1 MTAPAIGLLGCI
13 AMLALIAAGGNIGM
27 IMALVG
33 IVGSLILNGFDT
45 TVFVIGSQTFEP
57 VFPYS
62 LSVVPLFILMGSIAF
77 RIGLSRE
84 LYDGA
89 NAMVGHFRGGLAMST
104 IVACA
109 GFGAISGSSLATAAT
124 MGRVALPEMR
134 TWGYSDALAGASV
147 AAGGTLG
154 VLIPPSV
161 VLVVYG
167 ILTETSI
174 GALFIAAIIP
184 GLLAAVLYVV
194 TIMVY
199 PRLFPDASQTSQRLP
214 WRKRVELAL
223 QMWPVVALFGFVFG
237 GLYAGWFSLTEAAS
251 VGVAGALL
259 IGAMR
264 RQLTLRALINM
275 ATETAWTTGMIFF
288 IVIGTAMFNFFI
300 ESTHIPDP
308 LVGIVN
314 DAGLSTMAILL
325 ILIVFYVVLGCFIP
339 AVSMLFLTLPF
350 VYPIVAAQGI
360 DLIWFGVLIV
370 SVVEIGL
377 IAPPVGM
384 NLFVIKGTAPWM
396 TLSSLYRGIVPFI
409 ISDFTRVALLL
420 LFPGLTLW
428 LVS

>member
-1 MTAPAIGLLGCI
+1 MTAPTLGLIGCV
-13 AMLALIAAGGNIGM
+13 AMLLLIAAGGNIGM
-27 IMALVG
+27 VMALVG
-33 IVGSLILNGFDT
+33 ITGSLILNGFDV

-134 TWGYSDALAGASV
+134 DRGYSDALAGASV

-161 VLVVYG
+161 VLVIYG

-194 TIMVY
+194 TIVIY
-199 PRLFPDASQTSQRLP
+199 TRLFPGDAQVSNRLP
-214 WRKRVELAL
+214 WRKRIELAL
-223 QMWPVVALFGFVFG
+223 GMWPVILLFGFVFG
-237 GLYAGWFSLTEAAS
+237 GLYVGWFSPTEAAS

-259 IGAMR
+259 IGLVR
-264 RQLTLRALINM
+264 RQLTLQALIDM

-288 IVIGTAMFNFFI
+288 IVIGTAMFNYFI
-300 ESTHIPDP
+300 ESTQIPVL
-308 LVGIVN
+308 LVGLVN
-314 DAGLSTMAILL
+314 AAGLSTMAILL
-325 ILIVFYVVLGCFIP
+325 IIIVFYVVLGCFVP

-350 VYPIVAAQGI
+350 VYPIIVAQGV
-360 DLIWFGVLIV
+360 DLIWFGILVV

-377 IAPPVGM
+377 ITPPVGM
-384 NLFVIKGTAPWM
+384 NLFIIKGTAPWM
-396 TLSSLYRGIVPFI
+396 KLGSIYRGIVPFI
-409 ISDFTRVALLL
+409 IADFTRIALLL